1 LLLSIERLPGPAI
14 TEKEHIMSTT
24 RNRKKLIT
32 SALGAAAA
40 AVAVPTMLFVG
51 AGTAHA
57 ANPGVRVNTAP
68 DALGVDVTITA
79 AVPFATSDY
88 GWCTYQ
94 AFPVGSALL
103 PTPPTPFRLEA
114 GTPGNPQSATLF
126 FPGIE
131 TGTNWQVAVDCPTQ
145 GGDQP
150 ILNGKTKT
158 Y

>member
-1 LLLSIERLPGPAI
+1 
-14 TEKEHIMSTT
+14 MNTT
-24 RNRKKLIT
+24 RSRKKLIT

-40 AVAVPTMLFVG
+40 AAAVPTMLFVG
-51 AGTAHA
+51 AGTALA
-57 ANPGVRVNTAP
+57 GPPGVSVNTAP

-79 AVPFATSDY
+79 ASFFATSDY

-94 AFPVGSALL
+94 AFPVGTALL

-114 GTPGNPQSATLF
+114 GTPNNPQSATLF

-131 TGTNWQVAVDCPTQ
+131 TGTRWQVAVDCPAQ

-150 ILNGKTKT
+150 ILNGNTKT